1 MNAIHLGV
9 QMQRNSFFL
18 QTFSLRAGL
27 KKFGTRGKDAA
38 IKEIS
43 QLHHRAVFVPIKLD
57 SLSPTERK
65 KIMRSLTFFS
75 AKRDGTIKSRSVTDG
90 SIQRQ
95 WMGREDK
102 SNPTAQVETILLTAD
117 IDAKENRDVAT
128 IDNQMHFIKRKL
140 RTRTT
145 MVTESP

>member
-43 QLHHRAVFVPIKLD
+43 QLHHRAAFQSSLILSLSNGKKEDYEKLD
-57 SLSPTERK
+57 FFLSKTRWYNQVKVSSRRIYPT
-65 KIMRSLTFFS
+65 
-75 AKRDGTIKSRSVTDG
+75 SVDG
-90 SIQRQ
+90 SWRQ
-95 WMGREDK
+95 SKPYG
-102 SNPTAQVETILLTAD
+102 TGQV
-117 IDAKENRDVAT
+117 
-128 IDNQMHFIKRKL
+128 DNC
-140 RTRTT
+140 
-145 MVTESP
+145 